1 METPAHRRHRGLL
14 LGGGGGAV
22 EGALLRG
29 LGGLGAR
36 ALVLRAAPQV
46 GGRAVDEPLQGT
58 GLRSGGLSCHR
69 TRAHAHASV
78 RPCMHHRHKR
88 RGISANASVLIMHAC
103 VHACITAAAI
113 DSVRPPAA
121 AASCS
126 SSASRAAACLA
137 STRACFCC
145 RRAPN
150 AASAAAC
157 RAAQARRAC
166 FARANR
172 RAAPSAT
179 PSHTSFAWARA
190 PQPAINMKPRE

>member
-1 METPAHRRHRGLL
+1 MHRVHDMETPAHRRRRGLL

-58 GLRSGGLSCHR
+58 GLRSAGLSCHR

-88 RGISANASVLIMHAC
+88 RGISANASVLSMRACMHHRRRHRQRAPPGRRGLLLLLRLARGGLPRLHPGLLLLPPRAERRVRSC
-103 VHACITAAAI
+103 LPRRPGAPGLLRPRKPPGRPLRHAVTHVLRLGE
-113 DSVRPPAA
+113 SA
-121 AASCS
+121 AASY
-126 SSASRAAACLA
+126 
-137 STRACFCC
+137 
-145 RRAPN
+145 
-150 AASAAAC
+150 
-157 RAAQARRAC
+157 
-166 FARANR
+166 
-172 RAAPSAT
+172 
-179 PSHTSFAWARA
+179 
-190 PQPAINMKPRE
+190 